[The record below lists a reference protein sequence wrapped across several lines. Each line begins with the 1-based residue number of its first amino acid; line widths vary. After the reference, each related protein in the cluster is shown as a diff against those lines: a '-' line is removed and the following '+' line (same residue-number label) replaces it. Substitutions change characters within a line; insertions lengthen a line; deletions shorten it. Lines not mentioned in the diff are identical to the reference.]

1 NVISYVLPRKDNPF
15 KADIYFETDGIVSE
29 EVLEIDIINHEE
41 SLKVTWNKKGNYKNT
56 TFFEKNSEECTSFI
70 ISCDCEEGADDIEK
84 IGGIIAFAGF
94 FGCVFCPFVG
104 FAIPTVAA
112 TISLGC

>member
-1 NVISYVLPRKDNPF
+1 MLPRKDNPF
-15 KADIYFETDGIVSE
+15 RADIYFETDGIVSE

-41 SLKVTWNKKGNYKNT
+41 SLKVTWKKKGNYKNSA
-56 TFFEKNSEECTSFI
+56 FFEKNSEECTSFI
-70 ISCDCEEGADDIEK
+70 ISCDCEEGAADIQK
-84 IGGIIAFAGF
+84 IVGIIAFAGF

-104 FAIPTVAA
+104 FAIATVAA